1 MEHDNNIIQEF
12 KNINID
18 DQNKIKQYL
27 QKYPFLANHSLHII
41 KHYGNKDLGLFASY
55 ITNLITDNN
64 VLHEVFGIAL
74 INTFTDVLINILQ
87 SGIYPDNIKID
98 NKYIK
103 SLDYAVETENIELIK
118 ILIHYGYY
126 TPRLNNEIFNLALQH
141 DDLGILQLLLE
152 HNYEI
157 SNSEFKQAIK
167 MSAKQ
172 IVNYLLSSGRKFDI
186 SNVVIPDNMIPVIN
200 KYYVIQ

>member
-1 MEHDNNIIQEF
+1 MEDDNKIIEEF
-12 KNINID
+12 KSINIE

-172 IVNYLLSSGRKFDI
+172 IVNYMLSSGRKFDI

>member
-172 IVNYLLSSGRKFDI
+172 IVNYMLSSGRKFDI
-186 SNVVIPDNMIPVIN
+186 SNLSIPDNMIPIIN

>member
-1 MEHDNNIIQEF
+1 MEDDNKIIEEF
-12 KNINID
+12 KSINIE

-172 IVNYLLSSGRKFDI
+172 IVNYMLSSGRKFDI
-186 SNVVIPDNMIPVIN
+186 SNLSIPDNMIPIIN

>member
-1 MEHDNNIIQEF
+1 MEDDNKIIEEF
-12 KNINID
+12 KSINIE

-141 DDLGILQLLLE
+141 DDLGLIQLLLE

-157 SNSEFKQAIK
+157 SNSEFKKAIE
-167 MSAKQ
+167 MSAKK
-172 IVNYLLSSGRKFDI
+172 IINYLLSSGRKFDI
-186 SNVVIPDNMIPVIN
+186 SNLSIPDNMIPIIN

>member
-1 MEHDNNIIQEF
+1 MEDDNKILQEF
-12 KNINID
+12 KSINIE
-18 DQNKIKQYL
+18 DQKKIREYL
-27 QKYPFLANHSLHII
+27 QKYPFLANHSIDII
-41 KHYGNKDLGLFASY
+41 KYYGNKDLGLFASY

-141 DDLGILQLLLE
+141 DDLGLLQLLLE

-157 SNSEFKQAIK
+157 SNSEFKQAIE

-172 IVNYLLSSGRKFDI
+172 IVNYMLSSGRKFDI